1 MKNQEDWKDVINYEG
16 IYQVSNLGRI
26 KSLSRYVKHWRGG
39 FLNTKE
45 IVKKPFISKS
55 GYLITELSK
64 NASKSKFLIHRLVAE
79 AFIPNPEGKPQV
91 NHINGIKTDNRVE
104 NLEWNTR
111 SENIKHA
118 DSRGLRNLKGVNNA
132 GAKLSEKEV
141 FDIRQSENSIDAL
154 ALKYNVGKSCIKKII
169 NKITWKH
176 I

>member
-1 MKNQEDWKDVINYEG
+1 MGNQEVWKDVIDYEG
-16 IYQVSNLGRI
+16 IYQVSNLGRL
-26 KSLSRYVKHWRGG
+26 KSLSRYIKHWRGG
-39 FLNTKE
+39 FLKSKE
-45 IVKKPFISKS
+45 IIKKPFKSKS

-79 AFIPNPEGKPQV
+79 AFIPNPEEKPQV

-118 DSRGLRNLKGVNNA
+118 DSKGLRNLKGVNNS

-141 FDIRQSENSIDAL
+141 IEIRKSKNSISYL
-154 ALKYNVGKSCIKKII
+154 AFNYNVGTTCIKKII
-169 NKITWKH
+169 NKVTWKH
-176 I
+176 V

>member
-1 MKNQEDWKDVINYEG
+1 MENQEVWKDVINYEG
-16 IYQVSNLGRI
+16 IYQVSNLGRL
-26 KSLSRYVKHWRGG
+26 KSLSRYIKHWRGG
-39 FLNTKE
+39 FLNSKE
-45 IVKKPFISKS
+45 MIKKPFKSKS

-64 NASKSKFLIHRLVAE
+64 NSSKSKFLIHRLVAE

-118 DSRGLRNLKGVNNA
+118 DSKGLRNLKGVNNA
-132 GAKLSEKEV
+132 NAKLSEKEV
-141 FDIRQSENSIDAL
+141 IEIRQSENSIDAL
-154 ALKYNVGKSCIKKII
+154 ASNYNVGTTCIKRIL
-169 NKITWKH
+169 NKKTWKH